1 MAKKILPPTGNNI
14 IDSFKQY
21 LKTLFSIDRSRIEA
35 MSPAEKAVYRDSLRR
50 RLKYGFF
57 GFLGVIASGMTLYQ
71 RHIGTEESR
80 LNFNTKKYLSKEELE
95 VELLRKE
102 IQVLRKEANKGL
114 DLDFN
119 VHTPRKV

>member
-1 MAKKILPPTGNNI
+1 MNDFFFLLL
-14 IDSFKQY
+14 ID
-21 LKTLFSIDRSRIEA
+21 
-35 MSPAEKAVYRDSLRR
+35 
-50 RLKYGFF
+50 
-57 GFLGVIASGMTLYQ
+57 
-71 RHIGTEESR
+71 IGTEESR

-102 IQVLRKEANKGL
+102 ANKGL